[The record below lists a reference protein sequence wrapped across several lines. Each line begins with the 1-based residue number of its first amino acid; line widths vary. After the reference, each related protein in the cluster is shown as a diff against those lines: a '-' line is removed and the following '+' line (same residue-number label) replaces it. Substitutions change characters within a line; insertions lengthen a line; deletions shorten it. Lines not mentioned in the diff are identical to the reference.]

1 MGSKKHNQIAR
12 IENFFIFNA
21 KYNLTAKEQKVILY
35 LIAQI
40 NPIKQERFH
49 EQIVPIKDLQKL
61 LIEKG
66 KKNGSFYAEIEKFSD
81 RIMEKRAYFDTEV
94 ELEGKRIPSRVNFF
108 QSISPIHN
116 EKGDICLEFL
126 FSEKLKPFLLE
137 LKEYVGID
145 FKEVLMLNSGFSI
158 RMYQIFRAHRD
169 RMAKYERNSKLTY
182 TLNELRS
189 LLGVSDKYEDWR
201 NFKRIV
207 LDKVKKEINAHTN
220 IKMTFTTER
229 AGRKV
234 IGVIFNFSDKDRSR
248 ALASPQIPTLFSL
261 KVDDLTRAQL
271 FAHDL
276 LLAYGV
282 KGGIVLEMIAK
293 ASNKEFAGFE
303 DWYFEEVLQLFES
316 KTNQGDGPAK
326 AGTLVTWFLKLRVFI
341 QDDNAAKIMEKIQA
355 RKKSLRQGKS
365 QAWDNRLVAKD
376 MTWKEFE
383 VWFAANG
390 KKGK

>member
-1 MGSKKHNQIAR
+1 MGSTKHNQVAR

-40 NPIKQERFH
+40 NPVKQERFH
-49 EQIVPIKDLQKL
+49 EQTVPIKDLQKL

-66 KKNGSFYAEIEKFSD
+66 KKNGSFYTEMEKFSD

-94 ELEGKRIPSRVNFF
+94 ELEGKRIPGRINFF

-116 EKGDICLEFL
+116 EKGDVCLEFL

-182 TLNELRS
+182 SIQELRS
-189 LLGVSDKYEDWR
+189 LLGVADKYKDWR

-220 IKMTFTTER
+220 IKMTITTER

-234 IGVIFNFSDKDRSR
+234 TGVIFNFSDKDRSR
-248 ALASPQIPTLFSL
+248 ALASPKSPTLFSL

-282 KGGIVLEMIAK
+282 KDNIVLEMIAK
-293 ASNKEFAGFE
+293 IVNKEFLGFE

-326 AGTLVTWFLKLRVFI
+326 AGTLVTWFLKLRVFE
-341 QDDNAAKIMEKIQA
+341 QDDNKAKVMEKIQA

-365 QAWDNRLVAKD
+365 QAWDNRLVAKE
-376 MTWKEFE
+376 MTWREFE

-390 KKGK
+390 KK